1 MSNSDL
7 RHLELRQLRYFIAV
21 AEEMHFGKA
30 ALRLN
35 MTQPPL
41 SQAIQSLETLLGTAL
56 FIRTTRHTALTPAG
70 IALLPEAR
78 RLLEQ
83 ANSLRQLAQS
93 RRWCTRAFVSRLRLR
108 RRLQHTAA
116 DVESVPSKSSRRQH
130 RVA

>member
-1 MSNSDL
+1 
-7 RHLELRQLRYFIAV
+7 
-21 AEEMHFGKA
+21 MHFGKA

-83 ANSLRQLAQS
+83 ANSLRQLAQQAAAGAQGHLS
-93 RRWCTRAFVSRLRLR
+93 LAFVSVADYSILPPTLRAFRQSHPDVSIELR
-108 RRLQHTAA
+108 EATT
-116 DVESVPSKSSRRQH
+116 DVQLDALEKVKLTPAS
-130 RVA
+130 